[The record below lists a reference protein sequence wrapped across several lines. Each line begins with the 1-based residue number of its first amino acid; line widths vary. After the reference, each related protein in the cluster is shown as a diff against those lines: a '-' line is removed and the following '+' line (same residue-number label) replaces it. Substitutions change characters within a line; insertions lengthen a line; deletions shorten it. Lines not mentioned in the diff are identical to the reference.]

1 MKTNPEWIGRDL
13 ALCERVLGPTKPWV
27 PTKPSADLVA
37 IRRRARRIR
46 RLLQEAAAARPTF
59 YPARHA

>member
-1 MKTNPEWIGRDL
+1 MNSRGQKSEVRGQS
-13 ALCERVLGPTKPWV
+13 LG
-27 PTKPSADLVA
+27 LV
-37 IRRRARRIR
+37 RRRARRIR